1 MTKTYNFLSCFL
13 FNIRESIGR
22 VLIILFS
29 GLNLFFIY
37 LIYKIFITFYLN
49 VNHNLTKIDLIIAML
64 SVLNK
69 LIFGYFLIILM
80 INILKYIHL
89 KFILNYNLIY
99 KNSCIMKKLNILE
112 KYRKICVNYNY
123 KYLNFITKIC

>member
-13 FNIRESIGR
+13 FYIRESIGR

-89 KFILNYNLIY
+89 KFIL
-99 KNSCIMKKLNILE
+99 KA
-112 KYRKICVNYNY
+112 
-123 KYLNFITKIC
+123 